1 MSLES
6 DPKVPPLI
14 GVDFGGTKIE
24 VAALDAQ
31 GTPVVRRR
39 VATPSDYPSALSVV
53 RELVTEV
60 ELQTAPVRQIGV
72 GGPGSFSPRTGLLR
86 NSNTRYLNGRPFVK
100 DLEQIL
106 GKAVR
111 YSNDANCLA
120 LSEVV
125 DGAAAG
131 ARVVFAV
138 IIGTGC
144 GGGIVVDGELLEG
157 ASGIGGEWG
166 HNPLPWLQ
174 ESELRESADCWCGQ
188 RGCLE
193 TWISGSG
200 LQRDFLT
207 ATGVA
212 LTGEDIMTAARR
224 GDLAAV
230 AAFDRYVDRFA
241 RALASVINLI
251 DPHVIVLGGGM
262 ANVGE
267 LYERLPPLIRRHVF
281 SDVWDSR
288 VVPAKWG
295 DSSGVRGAA
304 RLWQR
309 TK

>member
-1 MSLES
+1 
-6 DPKVPPLI
+6 
-14 GVDFGGTKIE
+14 
-24 VAALDAQ
+24 
-31 GTPVVRRR
+31 
-39 VATPSDYPSALSVV
+39 
-53 RELVTEV
+53 
-60 ELQTAPVRQIGV
+60 
-72 GGPGSFSPRTGLLR
+72 
-86 NSNTRYLNGRPFVK
+86 
-100 DLEQIL
+100 
-106 GKAVR
+106 
-111 YSNDANCLA
+111 
-120 LSEVV
+120 LSEAV

-309 TK
+309 SK